1 MVREHLH
8 HAAHGDSMRQEKY
21 PGSSEGQFLPCLHPT
36 LAYKAAPAFLFI
48 LFYFFRILAA
58 FLRYNEIQ
66 CAFDK
71 SMWLFSFSR
80 DLEHFHLLE
89 GSNQV
94 VSIFLVPVG
103 PCTLHLV
110 FVVVAAVY
118 FFLCFVFSH
127 RC

>member
-1 MVREHLH
+1 MVREHRH

-21 PGSSEGQFLPCLHPT
+21 PGSSEGQFLPVSIPLSPT
-36 LAYKAAPAFLFI
+36 RQLLPSFLSYFI
-48 LFYFFRILAA
+48 LFFRILAA

-71 SMWLFSFSR
+71 SMRLFSFSP

-94 VSIFLVPVG
+94 VHLPG